1 MDANDEAI
9 LIRLAVVSDAAGV
22 ARAHVNAW
30 RETYRGQIPDEF
42 LASLSSERR
51 QARWE
56 QDLAPQDERVVTFVT
71 EWAGEIVGFVT
82 VGPERGSLPAYDG
95 ELWGI
100 YLLGKC
106 QGRGLGREL
115 FLTGARHLRDCGFQR
130 MMLWVLDTNPTRG
143 FYEHMG
149 GKLAGE
155 QPIEIG
161 GATYREV
168 AYGWDDL
175 AALLVG

>member
-1 MDANDEAI
+1 MGVDFQ
-9 LIRLAVVSDAAGV
+9 IRRAAVADAAGI
-22 ARAHVNAW
+22 ARVHVDAW

-71 EWAGEIVGFVT
+71 EWAGEIVGFCG

-95 ELWGI
+95 ELWGL
-100 YLLGKC
+100 YLLRKF

-130 MMLWVLDTNPTRG
+130 MMLWVLDTNPARG

-149 GKLAGE
+149 GFLAGE

-161 GATYREV
+161 GVMYREV
-168 AYGWDDL
+168 AYGWEDL
-175 AALLVG
+175 AALVGK